1 MLETG
6 LKLLPIVVMFWLGFM
21 GRRYGYLDARHAGQF
36 LRLVANLGL
45 PCLII
50 AAFSRIEF
58 KPVYISLPFYAMAT
72 VMLMWPAAWLTG
84 RSLRMPVRTLGTFI
98 VGAMI
103 LNLAFITP
111 YIITVWGSHGFI
123 HIALFDFGHSIIV
136 LTLVS
141 AIACRY
147 GHDRARWLYMLRRIV
162 TFPPF
167 LALFYVILSR
177 QLGLVLPA
185 PVLEGAYWLGYLV
198 MLLVVVAMGIY
209 LDLQRL
215 WNRQVMAIL
224 LLKPGLGMLIGLGMV
239 GLFRLDGMIKT
250 TVILGCMAP
259 VGFNTLIYAQ
269 REKLDTEFAAHIA
282 SLTVLLGLLYVPL
295 LIFILY

>member
-1 MLETG
+1 MTIA
-6 LKLLPIVVMFWLGFM
+6 LKLLPIVLMFVLGFV
-21 GRRYGYLDARHAGQF
+21 GRQRGYLDGRQARQF
-36 LRLVANLGL
+36 LKLVANLGL

-58 KPVYISLPFYAMAT
+58 RPVYISLPLYAAAT
-72 VMLMWPAAWLTG
+72 VMLMWPAALVTG
-84 RSLRMPVRTLGTFI
+84 KLLHMPQRTLGSFI

-103 LNLAFITP
+103 LNLSFIYP
-111 YIITVWGSHGFI
+111 YMITVWGSEGFI
-123 HIALFDFGHSIIV
+123 YIALFDFGHSVII

-147 GHDRARWLYMLRRIV
+147 GHDRARWPYLVKRIV

-167 LALFYVILSR
+167 IALFYVILSR
-177 QLGLVLPA
+177 QLGLVLPIA
-185 PVLEGAYWLGYLV
+185 ILDGIYWLGYLV

-209 LDLQRL
+209 LDLHRL
-215 WNRQVMAIL
+215 WSRQVMAIL
-224 LLKPGLGMLIGLGMV
+224 LLKPGLGLIIGLGLAAV
-239 GLFRLDGMIKT
+239 FRLDGMLKT
-250 TVILGCMAP
+250 TVLLGCVAP

-269 REKLDTEFAAHIA
+269 RERLDTEFAAHIA
-282 SLTVLLGLLYVPL
+282 SLTVLLGLFYVPL

>member
-1 MLETG
+1 MIDIG
-6 LKLLPIVVMFWLGFM
+6 LKLLPIIVMFALGFM
-21 GRRYGYLDARHAGQF
+21 GRRHHYLHAHHARVF
-36 LRLVANLGL
+36 LKLVANLGL
-45 PCLII
+45 PCLIV

-58 KPVYISLPFYAMAT
+58 KPEYISLPFYAMTT
-72 VMLMWPAAWLTG
+72 VMLMWPAAWMLG
-84 RSLRMPVRTLGTFI
+84 RILHMPVRTLGTFI

-103 LNLAFITP
+103 LNLSFIYP
-111 YIITVWGSHGFI
+111 YMITVWGSYGFI
-123 HIALFDFGHSIIV
+123 HIALFDFGHSVIV

-147 GHDRARWLYMLRRIV
+147 GHDRARWMYMLKRIV

-167 LALFYVILSR
+167 IALFYVILSR
-177 QLGLVLPA
+177 HLGLVLPVA
-185 PVLEGAYWLGYLV
+185 VLDGIYWLGYLV

-209 LDLQRL
+209 LDVHRL
-215 WNRQVMAIL
+215 GNKQVMAIL
-224 LLKPGLGMLIGLGMV
+224 LLKPGLGMLLGLSMVAVFSLEGMT
-239 GLFRLDGMIKT
+239 RT

-269 REKLDTEFAAHIA
+269 REKLDNEFAAHIA

-295 LIFILY
+295 LIYILY